1 MQYKYKI
8 KRGNGMKSVAQRLN
22 EEKNKLKLTNVQIAN
37 ASDVPLS
44 TVTKILNGETKDPS
58 ANALRSIAKT
68 LGLTLDELYGDNA
81 QSDDSASKI
90 FRIILEEK
98 NNELAKEQKY
108 VRALFIVVVALV
120 GVLVG
125 MTLLD
130 ALNGRVGWIRYGDM
144 AATFANKITTLF

>member
-1 MQYKYKI
+1 
-8 KRGNGMKSVAQRLN
+8 MKSVAQKLN
-22 EEKNKLKLTNVQIAN
+22 DEKNKLKLTNVQIAN

-68 LGLTLDELYGDNA
+68 LGLTLDELYDDNT
-81 QSDDSASKI
+81 QDDDSASKI

-98 NNELAKEQKY
+98 NRELAKEQKY
-108 VRALFIVVVALV
+108 VRALFTVVIALV

-125 MTLLD
+125 MILLD
-130 ALNGRVGWIRYGDM
+130 ALNGRVGWIRYED
-144 AATFANKITTLF
+144 AAEKFANGIATLFLAGSNVL

>member
-1 MQYKYKI
+1 
-8 KRGNGMKSVAQRLN
+8 MKSVVQKLN
-22 EEKNKLKLTNVQIAN
+22 DEKNKLKLTNVQIAN

-68 LGLTLDELYGDNA
+68 LGLTLDELYDDNT

-98 NNELAKEQKY
+98 NRELAKEQKY
-108 VRALFIVVVALV
+108 VRALFTVVMALV

-125 MTLLD
+125 MILLD
-130 ALNGRVGWIRYGDM
+130 ALNGRVGWIRYEDM
-144 AATFANKITTLF
+144 AEKFANEIATLFLTGSRIL